1 MPGFPGTPESTVR
14 TETTAEGTEPM
25 SEPVLLVDKKD
36 GIATLTLNRPDQ
48 MNALSLELRQALADE
63 IEQIRTDSEIGVV
76 ILTGAGRAFCA
87 GLDLKEMGSRE
98 GREKRDS
105 RAPAPDP
112 PQLLRSLPQPVI
124 GAINGVAVT
133 GGFEI
138 SLSCDILIATPETYF
153 ADTHARVGL
162 LAGWGLSQR
171 LSRAIGLNRAKELSL
186 TGNFLSAD
194 RAYEWGLVNRIV
206 PREELL
212 PTCEALARDMLS
224 CVPDVMRQYKRMIDR
239 GYDLALGDAMTY
251 EVEIARTHQSPAPE
265 EVAARRIEIQKRGRE
280 QSKR

>member
-1 MPGFPGTPESTVR
+1 MP
-14 TETTAEGTEPM
+14 
-25 SEPVLLVDKKD
+25 EPVLLVEKKD

-48 MNALSLELRQALADE
+48 MNALSIELRRALADTLE
-63 IEQIRTDSEIGVV
+63 ALRTDTEIGVV

-87 GLDLKEMGSRE
+87 GLDLKEMGS
-98 GREKRDS
+98 GA
-105 RAPAPDP
+105 RAGGADAPDP
-112 PQLLRSLPQPVI
+112 PRLLRALRQPVI

-133 GGFEI
+133 GGLEI
-138 SLSCDILIATPETYF
+138 SLSCDLLIATPEARF

-186 TGNFLSAD
+186 TGNFLSAE

-212 PTCEALARDMLS
+212 PTCTALAKDMLS
-224 CVPDVMRQYKRMIDR
+224 CVPDVMLEYKRMIDR
-239 GYDLALGDAMTY
+239 GFDLALGDAMTY
-251 EVEIARTHQSPAPE
+251 EVEIARKHQSPPPE
-265 EVAARRIEIQKRGRE
+265 VVASRRAAIQARGRE
-280 QSKR
+280 QIA